1 MQTNISEY
9 IPLTAFI
16 LFAAFLA
23 YIIWRGNY
31 KIGAYIV
38 QVAAALFLSSV
49 AGFTLYILSSV
60 MVTTWLFAGNSTFL
74 MVNAVVMQAVGA
86 TIGFAIVKR
95 FGTSQNQVNLK
106 ETAISLVLGIIG
118 GYIGFN
124 LFKDATFAADFVTNA
139 NSVAGAYF
147 GALLMGNSPLIVS
160 GFINVL
166 RNQEP

>member
-1 MQTNISEY
+1 MLDQISGY
-9 IPLTAFI
+9 IPLTALIIFGVFI
-16 LFAAFLA
+16 GF
-23 YIIWRGNY
+23 IIWRGDY

-49 AGFTLYILSSV
+49 AGFGLYVLSSV
-60 MVTTWLFAGNSTFL
+60 MVTTWLFAGSSEFL
-74 MVNAVVMQAVGA
+74 MINAVVMQAIGA

-106 ETAISLVLGIIG
+106 EMAISLILGIIG

-147 GALLMGNSPLIVS
+147 GAVIFGNALLIVS
-160 GFINVL
+160 GLVNVL
-166 RNQEP
+166 RNREP